1 MSNDTE
7 IKDVELVVGA
17 LENSEEFS
25 KIIDRYE
32 SRLERYV
39 RGISGARN
47 EDVQDILQDI
57 FLSTYQNLKG
67 YNPSMKFSSW
77 IYRIAHNKTISWW
90 RKNKRAL
97 DGVSIDDHEDFI
109 SSLYNSNSVQ
119 EKIDREH
126 TSEAIEYALSH
137 IKPQYRQLLLL
148 AYWESKSYKEI
159 AEITR
164 SSTGTVGTRL
174 KRARTQFN
182 KVIKTYGL

>member
-1 MSNDTE
+1 VNGEGISD
-7 IKDVELVVGA
+7 KELVIGA
-17 LENSEEFS
+17 LENSEEFAQ
-25 KIIDRYE
+25 IIERYE
-32 SRLERYV
+32 SKLERYIK
-39 RGISGARN
+39 GISGARN

-57 FLSTYQNLKG
+57 FLSTYQNLRG

-90 RKNKRAL
+90 RKHKRDLA
-97 DGVSIDDHEDFI
+97 GVSIDEHEDFI

-119 EKIDREH
+119 DAIDQEH
-126 TSEAIEYALSH
+126 TKAAVEYTLSKL
-137 IKPQYRQLLLL
+137 KPQYRQLLLL

-182 KVIKTYGL
+182 KIIETYGL

>member
-1 MSNDTE
+1 MSSENE
-7 IKDVELVVGA
+7 ISDVELVIGA

-25 KIIDRYE
+25 KIIERYE
-32 SRLERYV
+32 LKLERYI

-57 FLSTYQNLKG
+57 FLSTYQNLRG

-97 DGVSIDDHEDFI
+97 DGVSIDEHEEFV
-109 SSLYNSNSVQ
+109 SSLYNGNSVQ
-119 EKIDREH
+119 EKIDMEH
-126 TSEAIEYALSH
+126 TQEAVEYALSQ

-174 KRARTQFN
+174 KRARGQFN
-182 KVIKTYGL
+182 KVIETYGL